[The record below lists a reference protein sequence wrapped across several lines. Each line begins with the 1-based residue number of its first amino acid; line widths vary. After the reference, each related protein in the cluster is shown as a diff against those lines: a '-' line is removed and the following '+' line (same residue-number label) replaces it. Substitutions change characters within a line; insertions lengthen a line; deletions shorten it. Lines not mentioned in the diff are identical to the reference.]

1 MKQEINSPE
10 EYAQLLVDSLME
22 SGEEDEVMP
31 PELIK
36 YWCENVY
43 SAAIKSYNDYL
54 VGKRETFLLSENE
67 MEEAYDKAG
76 MSYTEDLLNGLLD
89 KDMIQAGINKEGSI
103 VYSLTEEGKKF
114 TL

>member
-1 MKQEINSPE
+1 MKKEINSPE
-10 EYAQLLVDSLME
+10 EYAQLLVDTLKE
-22 SGEEDEVMP
+22 GGAEDDVMP

-43 SAAIKSYNDYL
+43 AAAIKSYNDYL
-54 VGKRETFLLSENE
+54 IGKRETFLLDENE

-76 MSYTEDLLNGLLD
+76 MSYVEDLLNGLLD
-89 KDMIQAGINKEGSI
+89 KDMIQAGVNNEGSI

>member
-10 EYAQLLVDSLME
+10 EYAQLLVDTLME
-22 SGEEDEVMP
+22 SGAEDEVMP

-36 YWCENVY
+36 YWCEYVY
-43 SAAIKSYNDYL
+43 EAAIKSYNDYL
-54 VGKRETFLLSENE
+54 IGKRETFLLDEEE
-67 MEEAYDKAG
+67 MEKAYDRAG

-89 KDMIQAGINKEGSI
+89 KDMIQASINKEGSV
-103 VYSLTEEGKKF
+103 VYSLTEQGKKH